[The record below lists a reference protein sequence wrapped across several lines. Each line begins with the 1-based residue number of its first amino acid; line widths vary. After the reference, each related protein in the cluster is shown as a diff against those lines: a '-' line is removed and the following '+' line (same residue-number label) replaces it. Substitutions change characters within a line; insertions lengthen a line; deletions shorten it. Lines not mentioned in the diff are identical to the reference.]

1 MRNIKILERELK
13 LSGNVRNAAWMIRQF
28 SKRRIVMGG
37 IIISQRLFN
46 QYKICMKVIS
56 DIYENKW
63 DVDFTLTQI
72 NNKIYI
78 NIKAVHI
85 LFEEIVITNSRANTH
100 TIKDLLV
107 AIELRN
113 DNNRG
118 LKVGSLKGGRL
129 SLTYAEFQSNYFH
142 SHLSVDCQGLNT
154 SSYQGVPFF
163 TTFCTGSGEINIYQS
178 NINGDGFTERNFI
191 AFAMQIMTLVTW
203 ESIEGMPYR
212 HMDNIRI
219 KPSSGS
225 YFYHSENQHS
235 EPIYRKLLTNLIE
248 NQITPDIDVIFNSNN
263 SFEVVDNEKI
273 SKLANE
279 LPFTADEK
287 AIFLCSPVPG
297 TNNIHY
303 YRYNSTPGFNSVP
316 TFTSNYIFRGE
327 LRQFTVGSA
336 PAANATTTAEIQ
348 YKLHPNVIKYV
359 KKKLEYELNKKRIR
373 QSTINRYKVKPS
385 DAGESVQ
392 SDPVPVP
399 GNS

>member
-1 MRNIKILERELK
+1 MKNIKILEKELK
-13 LSGNVRNAAWMIRQF
+13 LSGNVRNAAWMTRQF
-28 SKRRIVMGG
+28 TKKRIIMGG
-37 IIISQRLFN
+37 VVISETLFN

-63 DVDFTLTQI
+63 DVDFTLTQTSS
-72 NNKIYI
+72 KIYI
-78 NIKAVHI
+78 DIKAVHI
-85 LFEEIVITNSRANTH
+85 LFEEIVITNSRAKTH

-113 DNNRG
+113 DSNRR
-118 LKVGSLKGGRL
+118 LKVERLKGGRL

-142 SHLSVDCQGLNT
+142 SHLSVDCQRLNRGD
-154 SSYQGVPFF
+154 YIVAPFF

-203 ESIEGMPYR
+203 ESLEGMPYR
-212 HMDNIRI
+212 HMDNIRVR
-219 KPSSGS
+219 PSSGS
-225 YFYHSENQHS
+225 YFHHSENQHS

-248 NQITPDIDVIFNSNN
+248 NQITPDIDVILNSNS
-263 SFEVVDNEKI
+263 SFEVVDNEKVL
-273 SKLANE
+273 KLINE

-297 TNNIHY
+297 TNNTHY
-303 YRYNSTPGFNSVP
+303 YKYNSTPGFNSVP
-316 TFTSNYIFRGE
+316 TYTSSYIFRGE
-327 LRQFTVGSA
+327 TKQFTVGSA
-336 PAANATTTAEIQ
+336 PSANATTTAEIE
-348 YKLHPNVIKYV
+348 YKLHPNVVNYV
-359 KKKLEYELNKKRIR
+359 KKKLQYELNKKRIR

>member
-13 LSGNVRNAAWMIRQF
+13 LSGNVRNAAWMTRQF
-28 SKRRIVMGG
+28 TKKRIIMGG
-37 IIISQRLFN
+37 VVISGALFN

-63 DVDFTLTQI
+63 DVDFTLTQL

-78 NIKAVHI
+78 DIKAVHI
-85 LFEEIVITNSRANTH
+85 LFEEIAITNSRADTH

-113 DNNRG
+113 DNNRR
-118 LKVGSLKGGRL
+118 LKVERLKGGRL
-129 SLTYAEFQSNYFH
+129 TLTYAEFQSDYFH
-142 SHLSVDCQGLNT
+142 SHLSVDCQRLNGGDYST
-154 SSYQGVPFF
+154 VPFF
-163 TTFCTGSGEINIYQS
+163 TNFCTGSGEINIYQS

-203 ESIEGMPYR
+203 ESLEGMPYR
-212 HMDNIRI
+212 HMDNIMVR
-219 KPSSGS
+219 PSSGS
-225 YFYHSENQHS
+225 YYNYNENRHSE
-235 EPIYRKLLTNLIE
+235 YVYAKLLTNLIE
-248 NQITPDIDVIFNSNN
+248 NQVTPDIDVIFNSNN

-273 SKLANE
+273 SKLVNE
-279 LPFTADEK
+279 LPLTDAEK
-287 AIFLCSPVPG
+287 GVLLCSPVPG
-297 TNNIHY
+297 PNNTHF
-303 YRYNSTPGFNSVP
+303 YRYNSTPGFTNIP
-316 TFTSNYIFRGE
+316 TYTSDYIFRGE
-327 LRQFTVGSA
+327 LKQFTVGSA
-336 PAANATTTAEIQ
+336 PSANATTTAEIE

>member
-1 MRNIKILERELK
+1 MRNIKILEKELK
-13 LSGNVRNAAWMIRQF
+13 LSGNVRNAAWMTRQF
-28 SKRRIVMGG
+28 TKKRIMMGG
-37 IIISQRLFN
+37 LVISETLFN

-72 NNKIYI
+72 SNKIYI

-85 LFEEIVITNSRANTH
+85 LFEEVVITNSRAKTH

-113 DNNRG
+113 DGNRR
-118 LKVGSLKGGRL
+118 LKVERLKGGRL
-129 SLTYAEFQSNYFH
+129 TLTYAEFQSNYFH
-142 SHLSVDCQGLNT
+142 SHLSVDCQRLDTGN
-154 SSYQGVPFF
+154 YQGVPFF
-163 TTFCTGSGEINIYQS
+163 TTFCTGSGEINMYQS

-203 ESIEGMPYR
+203 ESLEGMPYR
-212 HMDNIRI
+212 HMDNISVR
-219 KPSSGS
+219 PSSGS
-225 YFYHSENQHS
+225 YFHHSENQHS
-235 EPIYRKLLTNLIE
+235 EPVYRKLITTLIE
-248 NQITPDIDVIFNSNN
+248 NKVTPDIDVIFNSNN
-263 SFEVVDNEKI
+263 SFEVIDNEKI
-273 SKLANE
+273 SKLVNE

-287 AIFLCSPVPG
+287 AIFLCFPVPR
-297 TNNIHY
+297 TNNTHF
-303 YRYNSTPGFNSVP
+303 YRYNSTPGFSNVP
-316 TFTSNYIFRGE
+316 TYTSSYIFRGE
-327 LRQFTVGSA
+327 TKQFTVGSA
-336 PAANATTTAEIQ
+336 PSANATTTAEIE

-359 KKKLEYELNKKRIR
+359 KNKLEHELNKKRIR
-373 QSTINRYKVKPS
+373 QSTINRYKVKLS

>member
-1 MRNIKILERELK
+1 MKNIKILERELK
-13 LSGNVRNAAWMIRQF
+13 LSGNVRNAAWMTRQF
-28 SKRRIVMGG
+28 AKKRIIMGG
-37 IIISQRLFN
+37 VVISETLFN

-63 DVDFTLTQI
+63 DVDFILTQTSS
-72 NNKIYI
+72 KIYI

-85 LFEEIVITNSRANTH
+85 LFEEIVITNSGGQNH

-107 AIELRN
+107 AIGLQN
-113 DNNRG
+113 DDNRR
-118 LKVGSLKGGRL
+118 LKIERLKGGRL
-129 SLTYAEFQSNYFH
+129 TLTYAEFQSNYFH
-142 SHLSVDCQGLNT
+142 SHLSVDCQRLNGGDY
-154 SSYQGVPFF
+154 SVVPFF
-163 TTFCTGSGEINIYQS
+163 TPFCTGSGEINMYQS
-178 NINGDGFTERNFI
+178 DINGDGFTERNFI

-203 ESIEGMPYR
+203 ESLEGMPYIYMR
-212 HMDNIRI
+212 NIRI
-219 KPSSGS
+219 RPSSGS
-225 YFYHSENQHS
+225 YFYPSERGHS
-235 EPIYRKLLTNLIE
+235 EPVYRKILTNLIE

-279 LPFTADEK
+279 LPLTDQEK
-287 AIFLCSPVPG
+287 DIFLCSPVPG
-297 TNNIHY
+297 TNNTHY
-303 YRYNSTPGFNSVP
+303 YGYNSTPGFNSVP

-392 SDPVPVP
+392 SDPVPVS

>member
-1 MRNIKILERELK
+1 MKNIKILERELK
-13 LSGNVRNAAWMIRQF
+13 LSGNVRNAAWMTRQF
-28 SKRRIVMGG
+28 TKRRIMMGG
-37 IIISQRLFN
+37 VVISQTLFN

-63 DVDFTLTQI
+63 DVDFTLTQTSS
-72 NNKIYI
+72 KIYI
-78 NIKAVHI
+78 DIKAVHI
-85 LFEEIVITNSRANTH
+85 LFEEIVITNSRAETH

-113 DNNRG
+113 DNNRR
-118 LKVGSLKGGRL
+118 LKVEELKGGRL
-129 SLTYAEFQSNYFH
+129 NLSYAEFQSNYFH
-142 SHLSVDCQGLNT
+142 SHLSVDCQRLNT
-154 SSYQGVPFF
+154 SNYQGVPFF

-212 HMDNIRI
+212 HMYNISI
-219 KPSSGS
+219 KPSLGS
-225 YFYHSENQHS
+225 CFYHSDNQHS

-248 NQITPDIDVIFNSNN
+248 NQITPDIDVILNSNS
-263 SFEVVDNEKI
+263 SFEVVDNEKVL
-273 SKLANE
+273 KLINE
-279 LPFTADEK
+279 LSFTADEK
-287 AIFLCSPVPG
+287 AIFLCSPIPG

-303 YRYNSTPGFNSVP
+303 YKYSSTPGFLDVP
-316 TFTSNYIFRGE
+316 TYTSDYIFKGE
-327 LRQFTVGSA
+327 LKQFTVGSA
-336 PAANATTTAEIQ
+336 PSANETTTAEIE